1 MQNVEVVDA
10 FIQKTWRI
18 LLKPRGFKNAKKKGT
33 HAISFLA
40 LFGKNA
46 LLIYLL
52 LNSGFLT
59 TANMPFYGD
68 FEDFSNTPLLK
79 PDDFE
84 ETLN

>member
-1 MQNVEVVDA
+1 MLLFKKPGEFYLNREVL
-10 FIQKTWRI
+10 KTR
-18 LLKPRGFKNAKKKGT
+18 KKKGT